1 MTDFPRAGAA
11 GSVFGS
17 IAEPFRGRS
26 AGAVTGRSTGVDD
39 MLSQLRQLR
48 ALGIIDSSTES
59 DIEAAI
65 ISGDAGLIL
74 RWVSE
79 LATSEAEGAFY
90 GLDGDVRAL
99 REGLA
104 GSIGATLPVEG
115 VVRGAIGIPL
125 PGERDERRAGYVR
138 NLSTDVLVP
147 TPAPMLYAEDEY
159 DDPNLLMGA
168 EEALMYG
175 RDGLPLNAR
184 IIVGQ
189 TSFDGGN
196 VGMTPD
202 QVTGL
207 LAALNIPVLP
217 SIDNVAMPGEDPIGA
232 DGNSIDDDLILN
244 EPGKTVPDENDLP
257 RMVVYR
263 RDFANFP
270 DDLAFVLAHEA
281 GHVIDML
288 LPEESQARLYAMM
301 DQAAELFDEV
311 NVDGVIERYSPEHQ
325 PFERIGDAIRTY
337 MLYPNWLKT
346 YYPEL
351 ADAIAREV
359 NAAPALQGIIQ
370 FN

>member
-281 GHVIDML
+281 GHVIDMRC
-288 LPEESQARLYAMM
+288 PRRAR
-301 DQAAELFDEV
+301 
-311 NVDGVIERYSPEHQ
+311 
-325 PFERIGDAIRTY
+325 
-337 MLYPNWLKT
+337 
-346 YYPEL
+346 
-351 ADAIAREV
+351 
-359 NAAPALQGIIQ
+359 PASMR
-370 FN
+370 